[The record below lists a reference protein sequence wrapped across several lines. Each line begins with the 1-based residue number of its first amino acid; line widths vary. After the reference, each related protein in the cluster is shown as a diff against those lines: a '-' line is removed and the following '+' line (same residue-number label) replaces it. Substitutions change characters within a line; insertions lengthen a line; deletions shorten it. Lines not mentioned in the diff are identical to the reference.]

1 MTFKTGFSNFPLR
14 SLLIFWISCSFLFSN
29 LDSKCFAQNTGFSL
43 EMRFV
48 KQNDS
53 IKSTALYFNVLTI
66 CNTSSKKIT
75 GNLTFNI
82 PDEWKIISL
91 PAEQTVILPGD
102 TIFVPIRI
110 SPKSNALGGI
120 AYIINATFRT
130 SKQLITAS
138 TYLTLPSVVKWEMTT
153 NRTTA
158 YITDSSP
165 KTAFEIRLSNKGN
178 TNELIKLKLEA
189 GKLLTFSENSLNN
202 TQEYVNL
209 KAFTD
214 TIITRSIYIQSKLS
228 FSEKIRYE
236 NNWKESAINVNAST
250 EQTEKSAA
258 IQIHKLNS
266 SYVNQRLQSASPL
279 NLDYQVY
286 NLMSNDAALHN
297 IKLYGN
303 LLFPENR
310 ELQYVAGV
318 QNFGIGNNN
327 EVFDIN
333 SQLVYDLKYID
344 NHNNIELG
352 YNINGGS
359 LHGINGRGISGM
371 YNLNQRNSFSYAV
384 TQNPYTQNIG
394 EFIGFRKTF
403 SKFGFNTEITH
414 DAKSDGSYQATSGLL
429 GFNMSF
435 LRYHSISVQ
444 FLGSKSD
451 YNKTLQRDTSVMG
464 YSYNINYTIQYK
476 KFNFRLSSLN
486 SEHNY
491 IQNSG
496 LQQTYLD
503 SRYNINDNMGIT
515 LYGSHLKY
523 AITRF
528 PYNFY
533 NPAAYDTN
541 DNFRLTTSL
550 TTPNVTYQLGPN
562 YTGSIRQTYNA
573 FTHYKTEYT
582 TYQPGVWC
590 AATIKFDG
598 YRSIT
603 PNLTVSNIRFYYKTD
618 DPAMQNYSFDKNIY
632 YSAGVS
638 YFDNMWRVNAYY
650 TSGSTTDLYRSV
662 LIDAT
667 PTITRSIQVRPSYE
681 NYFFNR
687 KIKLSASMN
696 YAYYMPSGRE
706 NVSFNVKYD
715 QFFKSGWNIS
725 VSGYLF
731 SNTRV
736 DDNQGRIST
745 RDLNMVIG
753 VTKSFNI
760 QQPRQKYYNLKTV
773 FFNDLDG
780 NGIKTD
786 NEPPVSNVLV
796 NIQKD
801 RAASTAP
808 SMIPE
813 VQLLSDVT
821 GAIEYENLPKDK
833 YIMSFNPLV
842 NLQSLYFLKG
852 TEQSYFND
860 KDRIWFVPLAESYK
874 IKGKIIVVRDPNSTE
889 GKIELGGIRVIATG
903 RKGENY
909 SALTD
914 NFGSYILNV
923 SKADRFKV
931 HVNNVFGSQF
941 NIDSNETEVQFSDNK
956 TINLD
961 FTFIEKKR
969 GIQFDGGDEL
979 FKFSSLG
986 DDSETPAVTKEVPQP
1001 KQTVV
1006 ESPKTN
1012 QPVVETPKTYAI
1024 QLAALKTYRDPSYF
1038 KNKYNLKEDV
1048 HYTEQN
1054 GMFKYYTGSYTSS
1067 KAAKEAIAKTGITG
1081 IPIEVEKNTQPQET
1095 VSNQN
1100 TVEPSHNRPTT
1111 TNRTL
1116 STNNQAENAVAT
1128 SKQPELVRTEPVI
1141 RPQTKREAVPTTQ
1154 KQPEQILN
1162 QNNQVFTP
1170 KMEPAKQQTDKTD
1183 LPVYDNGQQVDFVSA
1198 ITDNPNIYTIQLDE
1212 LKSYREP
1219 SYYNQKY
1226 RLKENVYYQES
1237 HGLFLYFLG
1246 MYNSMDEAKA
1256 AITRYGLMGYIVGI
1270 DKNLLKRGK

>member
-1 MTFKTGFSNFPLR
+1 
-14 SLLIFWISCSFLFSN
+14 
-29 LDSKCFAQNTGFSL
+29 
-43 EMRFV
+43 MRFI
-48 KQNDS
+48 KSNDS
-53 IKSTALYFNVLTI
+53 IKSTDLYFNVLRLY
-66 CNTSSKKIT
+66 NTSSKKIT

-82 PDEWKIISL
+82 PEEWKIISF

-102 TIFVPIRI
+102 TLFVPIRI

-120 AYIINATFRT
+120 AYIINAVFRT
-130 SKQLITAS
+130 SKQQMSTN
-138 TYLTLPSVVKWEMTT
+138 TYLTLPSIVKWDMIMNKSNVYITES
-153 NRTTA
+153 NSRTTFQIQLA
-158 YITDSSP
+158 N
-165 KTAFEIRLSNKGN
+165 RGN
-178 TNELIKLKLEA
+178 TNELIKLKLDA
-189 GKLLTFSENSLNN
+189 GKLLALNENSSNN
-202 TQEYVNL
+202 PVEFVNL

-214 TIITRSIYIQSKLS
+214 TIIMRSVSIQNKLS
-228 FSEKIRYE
+228 FAEKLRYE
-236 NNWKESAINVNAST
+236 NNWKESAINVTAST
-250 EQTEKSAA
+250 EQTEKSTA

-266 SYVNQRLQSASPL
+266 IYVNQRLQSSSPL

-286 NLMSNDAALHN
+286 NLMSNNAARHN
-297 IKLYGN
+297 LKLYGSI
-303 LLFPENR
+303 LFPENK
-310 ELQYVAGV
+310 ELQYIAGV
-318 QNFGIGNNN
+318 QNFGIGDNTD
-327 EVFDIN
+327 VFDIN
-333 SQLVYDLKYID
+333 RQLIYNLRYTD
-344 NHNNIELG
+344 NHNNVQLG

-359 LHGINGRGISGM
+359 LHSINGRGIAGVF
-371 YNLNQRNSFSYAV
+371 NLNAKNLFSYAV
-384 TQNPYTQNIG
+384 TQNPYSQTIA
-394 EFIGFRKTF
+394 EFAGYRKIFNKF
-403 SKFGFNTEITH
+403 SVNTEVTH
-414 DAKSDGSYQATSGLL
+414 EGKTDGTYRATSALL
-429 GFNMSF
+429 GGSITLFKYHNISF
-435 LRYHSISVQ
+435 QL
-444 FLGSKSD
+444 LGSKSD
-451 YNKTLQRDTSVMG
+451 YSKSLPRDTSVLG
-464 YSYNINYTIQYK
+464 YSYNINYTVQYK
-476 KFNFRLSSLN
+476 SFNLRLSSLN

-503 SRYNINDNMGIT
+503 SRYIINDNLGLT

-523 AITRF
+523 ALSRF
-528 PYNFY
+528 PFNFY
-533 NPAAYDTN
+533 NPVNYDTN

-550 TTPNVTYQLGPN
+550 NAGNVVYQIGPN
-562 YTGSIRQTYNA
+562 YTGSVRQSFNS
-573 FTHYKTEYT
+573 FSRYKSEYT

-590 AATIKFDG
+590 AVSIKFDG

-618 DPAMQNYSFDKNIY
+618 DPQMGNYSFDKNIY

-638 YFDNMWRVNAYY
+638 YFDNVWRVNAYY

-667 PTITRSIQVRPSYE
+667 PTITRSIQIRPSYE

-687 KIKLSASMN
+687 KVKLSASMN

-715 QFFKSGWNIS
+715 QFFKSGWNFS
-725 VSGYLF
+725 VSGFMF

-736 DDNQGRIST
+736 DENQGRIST
-745 RDLNMVIG
+745 KDLNLIIG
-753 VTKSFNI
+753 LTKSFNI
-760 QQPRQKYYNLKTV
+760 QQPRLKYYNLKTI

-786 NEPPVSNVLV
+786 NEPPVSSVLV

-801 RAASTAP
+801 RSTSTAP
-808 SMIPE
+808 STIPE
-813 VQLLSDVT
+813 VQLLSDVN
-821 GAIEYENLPKDK
+821 GAIEYENLPKDN
-833 YIMSFNPLV
+833 YLLSFNPLV

-852 TEQSYFND
+852 SDQTYFND
-860 KDRIWFVPLAESYK
+860 KNRILYVPLAESYK

-889 GKIELGGIRVIATG
+889 GKIELGGVRVTATG
-903 RKGENY
+903 RKGEHY

-931 HVNNVFGSQF
+931 HVNNVFGAQF
-941 NIDSNETEVQFSDNK
+941 NIDTNETEVQFSDNK

-986 DDSETPAVTKEVPQP
+986 DESETPAVTKESPQP
-1001 KQTVV
+1001 EK
-1006 ESPKTN
+1006 
-1012 QPVVETPKTYAI
+1012 PVLETPKTYAI

-1038 KNKYNLKEDV
+1038 KNKYHLKEDV
-1048 HYTEQN
+1048 QYTEKN
-1054 GMFKYYTGSYTSS
+1054 GIYKYYTGSYPTS

-1081 IPIEVEKNTQPQET
+1081 IPIEVDRTVQTQET
-1095 VSNQN
+1095 ASNQSA
-1100 TVEPSHNRPTT
+1100 VEPSGNRPAT

-1116 STNNQAENAVAT
+1116 STNNQGENAAVT
-1128 SKQPELVRTEPVI
+1128 VKQPEKVSTEQVMI
-1141 RPQTKREAVPTTQ
+1141 PQSKRQVVPTTQ
-1154 KQPEQILN
+1154 NLPEQTRIEN
-1162 QNNQVFTP
+1162 NNQVFTP
-1170 KMEPAKQQTDKTD
+1170 KSESAKQQTDKST

-1198 ITDNPNIYTIQLDE
+1198 ITDNPNIFTIQLDE

-1246 MYNSMDEAKA
+1246 MYDSMDEAKA
-1256 AITRYGLMGYIVGI
+1256 AITRYGLMGYIIGI
-1270 DKNLLKRGK
+1270 DKNLLKRGKSK